1 MKSKKLRKLIASV
14 AMLAMTAGVFGG
26 GASALAVTIPEFE
39 KGWAVNLD
47 SRVTT
52 ISGQGVQLTTG
63 ATKTEETIMT
73 VDKIETEVL
82 TTDTIVN
89 VNINGTNTSRTY
101 KATDSEGGVARV
113 GVRLGGKLE
122 SYLRSYV
129 TDAVSEYRD
138 NVNTVNANRH
148 NNGTSIKPE
157 KQVALGERLY
167 AALWGKN
174 SSGNWLNESVRF
186 IVTYELS
193 DGRTRTTSV
202 GLSDITLDM
211 PVTDPASISS
221 ASDLRSLV
229 DENGLVYL
237 TLRGLPSDVTIT
249 NVELDSRSDLH
260 AVTNAAGSEYSVQK
274 TLNYTAGR
282 VSIPA
287 STWVLTDSLY
297 PSVIV
302 NGKSEKQF
310 LDAGTSNVIE
320 KDEHFFVDV
329 AGTTVTLVDILK
341 DTDKVVTGVTFTDR
355 RGNTYNGE
363 VGDFAEGKYRETQNG
378 TAYNINYG
386 TRYRD
391 IKIAGLNTRTNY
403 EFEYMD
409 ITYKSGDGE
418 RTQRVRFD
426 NKVATGEVTGNKYLS
441 VTTSDYA
448 TSQIYAYRSL
458 INGASSLYQV
468 NVGRNSLEYLVKV
481 DDTTNLDRLEVRGLR
496 GGETYTV
503 ENVKSEDGKKDKS
516 NWFAV
521 KITGLEENRDYSFLS
536 LETVYNENGRERYGT
551 PISLGRSSDN
561 RYDNVLFPGDN
572 ITSSN
577 NRYNM
582 FATTNNGNVS
592 ELWIDSQLKHESVP
606 GGVKFYG
613 IVKDADDILD
623 KVNVYINNGGS
634 YERIDDSN
642 VKLEKTYRIVKGIDI
657 DSNGT
662 LDSTNKTITYPYVSS
677 GNNTISISENSV
689 ESASEMVE
697 ITITGISSDRSRDFR
712 FDFTTKQDG
721 NRVSSIRTGDIGA
734 FGSIPADNTKTQQTV
749 TRYASGRAG
758 TTKVQVNTSN
768 VQVSGVTTTTANVT
782 AGITNPDKEAINVEV
797 AGATGVTA
805 KYNTEKNIIELSGLR
820 AGTEYKDLKLTLKYG
835 DKSTTITVPAFTTT
849 TTTQVE
855 VGVAGYVA
863 RVYRTFF
870 NREADQAGL
879 LYWTERLAG
888 GEETLS
894 GFLRQLSF
902 TPELI
907 EKNLTNTQFV
917 ERMYAIVDRTGEAE
931 GVAFWVSEIEK
942 GIKEGN
948 TQSQARAAVVERMLD
963 TDEVKGIATKLGI
976 KF

>member
-14 AMLAMTAGVFGG
+14 AMLAMTVGVFGG
-26 GASALAVTIPEFE
+26 GVSALAVTIPVFE
-39 KGWAVNLD
+39 NGWSLNSNATVG
-47 SRVTT
+47 T
-52 ISGQGVQLTTG
+52 IVGQGVQLMTG
-63 ATKTEETIMT
+63 ATKTEETVMT

-89 VNINGTNTSRTY
+89 VNINGTNTSKTY
-101 KATDSEGGVARV
+101 KATDSEGGVARI
-113 GVRLGGKLE
+113 GVKLGGKLE

-174 SSGNWLNESVRF
+174 TSGILLNENVRF
-186 IVTYELS
+186 IVTCELS

-221 ASDLRSLV
+221 VSDLRSLV

-260 AVTNAAGSEYSVQK
+260 AVTNATGSEYSVQK
-274 TLNYTAGR
+274 TLNYNAGR
-282 VSIPA
+282 VSVPA

-297 PSVIV
+297 PSVVV
-302 NGKSEKQF
+302 NGTTEKQF
-310 LDAGTSNVIE
+310 YDLGTSNVIE
-320 KDEHFFVDV
+320 KDEHVFVDV

-341 DTDKVVTGVTFTDR
+341 DTDKVVTGVTVTDR
-355 RGNTYNGE
+355 RGNTYNAE
-363 VGDFAEGKYRETQNG
+363 VGDFAEGKYRVNG
-378 TAYNINYG
+378 QGQSYDVNYG

-391 IKIAGLNTRTNY
+391 IKIPGLNTRTNY
-403 EFEYMD
+403 DFEYMD
-409 ITYKSGDGE
+409 ITYKSGDVE

-426 NKVATGEVTGNKYLS
+426 NKVATGGVTGDKYLS
-441 VTTSDYA
+441 VTTSDYLS
-448 TSQIYAYRSL
+448 SQIYAYNSL
-458 INGASSLYQV
+458 VNGSSKLYQV
-468 NVGRNSLEYLVKV
+468 SVGRNSLEYIVRI
-481 DDTTNLDRLEVRGLR
+481 DDATNFDRIEVRGLR
-496 GGETYTV
+496 SGESYTV
-503 ENVKSEDGKKDKS
+503 ENVKSQDGKKDKTE
-516 NWFAV
+516 WYAV
-521 KITGLEENRDYSFLS
+521 KITGLEENRNYDFLS
-536 LETVYNENGRERYGT
+536 LETVYVENGRERYGT
-551 PISLGRSSDN
+551 PISLGRRSTNLD
-561 RYDNVLFPGDN
+561 DVLFPG
-572 ITSSN
+572 N
-577 NRYNM
+577 NLGTNGYNM
-582 FATTNNGNVS
+582 FTTTNNGNVS
-592 ELWIDSQLKHESVP
+592 EVWVDSSLKYEEIS
-606 GGVKFYG
+606 GGVRFYG
-613 IVKDADDILD
+613 RIKDADDILD
-623 KVNVYINNGGS
+623 KVSVYVNNGGS

-642 VKLEKTYRIVKGIDI
+642 VKLEKTYRVVKGLDVNT
-657 DSNGT
+657 DGT
-662 LDSTNKTITYPYVSS
+662 LSGTQTIDYPYITSGTGATLLVSET
-677 GNNTISISENSV
+677 GV

-697 ITITGISSDRSRDFR
+697 ITITGISSDRSRDFK
-712 FDFTTKQDG
+712 FDFVTKEDG
-721 NRVSSIRTGDIGA
+721 NRVSSIVSNNVGA
-734 FGSIPADNTKTQQTV
+734 FGSIPTGNTKTQQTV

-758 TTKVQVNTSN
+758 TTKVQVNMSN

-835 DKSTTITVPAFTTT
+835 DKSTTITVPTFTTT

-855 VGVAGYVA
+855 GGVAGYVA

>member
-14 AMLAMTAGVFGG
+14 AMLAMTVTVGAGGFAA
-26 GASALAVTIPEFE
+26 GAATSSEVPKFE
-39 KGWAVNLD
+39 DGWAVNSE
-47 SRVTT
+47 SRV
-52 ISGQGVQLTTG
+52 GVITSAGTQLASG
-63 ATKTEETIMT
+63 ATKTEETILT
-73 VDKIETEVL
+73 VEKIETEVL
-82 TTDTIVN
+82 TNKVIVGDKDYEAN
-89 VNINGTNTSRTY
+89 
-101 KATDSEGGVARV
+101 DSTGGVARI
-113 GVRLGGKLE
+113 GVRLGGKLDT
-122 SYLRSYV
+122 YLRSYV
-129 TDAVSEYRD
+129 NSAVTEYRD
-138 NVNTVNANRH
+138 NVNTVNSNRH
-148 NNGTSIKPE
+148 NSGTRIKDE
-157 KQVALGERLY
+157 SQKALGERLY
-167 AALWGKN
+167 AALNVKDSQGNELNKN
-174 SSGNWLNESVRF
+174 TRF

-202 GLSDITLDM
+202 GLSDVTLDA
-211 PVTDPASISS
+211 PVTEPSSISNV
-221 ASDLRSLV
+221 SDLRSLV

-237 TLRGLPSDVTIT
+237 TLRGLPTDVTIT
-249 NVELDSRSDLH
+249 NVELDSRSDLY
-260 AVTNAAGSEYSVQK
+260 AATAEATTSSPNVNTYSSQK
-274 TLNYTAGR
+274 GLNYNGGR
-282 VSIPA
+282 VYVPSA
-287 STWVLTDSLY
+287 TWVLTGSLY
-297 PSVIV
+297 PRV
-302 NGKSEKQF
+302 NVTNGIQF
-310 LDAGTSNVIE
+310 QDDNDKVIE
-320 KDEHFFVDV
+320 RNEHVFVDV
-329 AGTTVTLVDILK
+329 AGTTITLVDILK

-355 RGNTYNGE
+355 RGNTFNAE
-363 VGDFAEGKYRETQNG
+363 VGDFASGKYRYNG
-378 TAYNINYG
+378 NDGQEKVKDVDYG
-386 TRYRD
+386 TKYRD
-391 IKIAGLNTRTNY
+391 IKITGLTSRTNY

-409 ITYKSGDGE
+409 ITYKAGNEE
-418 RTQRVRFD
+418 RTQRVRF
-426 NKVATGEVTGNKYLS
+426 NNNIVTGEVTGNTYLS
-441 VTTSDYA
+441 ITTSDYL

-458 INGASSLYQV
+458 VNGASSLYQV

-481 DDTTNLDRLEVRGLR
+481 DDTTNLDRIEVRGLR

-521 KITGLEENRDYSFLS
+521 RITGLEENRDYSFLS

-551 PISLGRSSDN
+551 PISLGRSSDSV
-561 RYDNVLFPGDN
+561 YDNVLFPG
-572 ITSSN
+572 N
-577 NRYNM
+577 NSVNR
-582 FATTNNGNVS
+582 FTTTNNGNIS
-592 ELWIDSQLKHESVP
+592 ELWIDSELKYESVP

-613 IVKDADDILD
+613 RVKDADDILD
-623 KVNVYINNGGS
+623 KVNVYVNNGGS

-642 VKLEKTYRIVKGIDI
+642 VKLEKTYRVVKGLDV
-657 DSNGT
+657 DSKSGVTGT
-662 LDSTNKTITYPYVSS
+662 SEIKYPYVS
-677 GNNTISISENSV
+677 GTDANLSISETSV

-712 FDFTTKQDG
+712 FDFVTKEDG
-721 NRVSSIRTGDIGA
+721 NRVSTIESGDTNIGA
-734 FGSIPADNTKTQQTV
+734 FGSIPTGNTKTQQAV

-835 DKSTTITVPAFTTT
+835 DRSTTITVPTFTTT

-855 VGVAGYVA
+855 GGVAGYVA

>member
-1 MKSKKLRKLIASV
+1 MKSKKLRNLIASV
-14 AMLAMTAGVFGG
+14 AMLAVTAGVFGG
-26 GASALAVTIPEFE
+26 GVSTLAVTIPEFE
-39 KGWAVNLD
+39 KGWTVNLD
-47 SRVTT
+47 SRVTA
-52 ISGQGVQLTTG
+52 IGGQGVQLTTG
-63 ATKTEETIMT
+63 ATKTEETVMT

-82 TTDTIVN
+82 TTDVTVN
-89 VNINGTNTSRTY
+89 NKPY

-148 NNGTSIKPE
+148 NNGTAIQTT

-167 AALWGKN
+167 NALWGKN
-174 SSGNWLNESVRF
+174 TSGSSLNENVRF

-260 AVTNAAGSEYSVQK
+260 AVTNATGSEYSVQK
-274 TLNYTAGR
+274 TLNYNAGR
-282 VSIPA
+282 VSVPA

-297 PSVIV
+297 PSVTV

-329 AGTTVTLVDILK
+329 AGTTVTLVDMLK
-341 DTDKVVTGVTFTDR
+341 DRDKVVTGVTVTDR

-363 VGDFAEGKYRETQNG
+363 VGEFAEGKYRETQNG
-378 TAYNINYG
+378 TAYNIDYG

-391 IKIAGLNTRTNY
+391 IKITGLNTRTNY

-409 ITYKSGDGE
+409 ITYKSGNGE

-551 PISLGRSSDN
+551 PISLGRSSDSV
-561 RYDNVLFPGDN
+561 YDNVLFPG
-572 ITSSN
+572 N
-577 NRYNM
+577 NSVNR
-582 FATTNNGNVS
+582 FTTTNNGNVS
-592 ELWIDSQLKHESVP
+592 ELWVDSELKYESIP

-613 IVKDADDILD
+613 RVKDADDILD

-642 VKLEKTYRIVKGIDI
+642 VKLEKTYRIVKGLDVDSVSGISGTARID
-657 DSNGT
+657 
-662 LDSTNKTITYPYVSS
+662 YPYISS
-677 GNNTISISENSV
+677 GEGATLSVSETSV
-689 ESASEMVE
+689 EAASEIVE

-721 NRVSSIRTGDIGA
+721 NRVSSIESGGSNIGA
-734 FGSIPADNTKTQQTV
+734 FGSIPTLNGTKTQQAI
-749 TRYASGRAG
+749 TRFASGRAG

-797 AGATGVTA
+797 AGASGVTA

-835 DKSTTITVPAFTTT
+835 DRSTTITVPTFTTT

-855 VGVAGYVA
+855 GGVAGYVA

>member
-186 IVTYELS
+186 IVTYDLS

-613 IVKDADDILD
+613 RVKDADDILD

>member
-14 AMLAMTAGVFGG
+14 AMLAMTVTVGAGGFAA
-26 GASALAVTIPEFE
+26 GAATSSKVPRFE
-39 KGWAVNLD
+39 DGWAVNLD
-47 SRVTT
+47 SRVST

-82 TTDTIVN
+82 TNTVEVN
-89 VNINGTNTSRTY
+89 NNKYEAN
-101 KATDSEGGVARV
+101 DSTGGVARI
-113 GVRLGGKLE
+113 GVRLGGKLDT
-122 SYLRSYV
+122 YLRSSV
-129 TDAVSEYRD
+129 NSAVEEYRK
-138 NVNTVNANRH
+138 NVNTVNSNRH
-148 NNGTSIKPE
+148 NSGTSIEDRRQRELGQKLYE
-157 KQVALGERLY
+157 ALNV
-167 AALWGKN
+167 KD
-174 SSGNWLNESVRF
+174 SSGNDLNKNTRF
-186 IVTYELS
+186 ILTYELS
-193 DGRTRTTSV
+193 DGRVRTTSV
-202 GLSDITLDM
+202 GLSDVTLDA
-211 PVTDPASISS
+211 PVTEPSSISNV
-221 ASDLRSLV
+221 SDLRSLV

-237 TLRGLPSDVTIT
+237 TLRGLPSDVVIT
-249 NVELDSRSDLH
+249 DVELDSRSDLY
-260 AVTNAAGSEYSVQK
+260 AVTNATGSEYSVQK
-274 TLNYTAGR
+274 TLNYNAGR
-282 VSIPA
+282 VSVPA

-297 PSVIV
+297 PSVVV
-302 NGKSEKQF
+302 NGTTEKQF
-310 LDAGTSNVIE
+310 YDLGTSNVIE
-320 KDEHFFVDV
+320 KDEHVFVDV

-341 DTDKVVTGVTFTDR
+341 DTDKVVTGVTVTDR
-355 RGNTYNGE
+355 RGNTYNAE
-363 VGDFAEGKYRETQNG
+363 VGDFAEGKYRVNG
-378 TAYNINYG
+378 QGQSYDVNYG

-391 IKIAGLNTRTNY
+391 IKITGLNTRTNY
-403 EFEYMD
+403 DFEYMD
-409 ITYKSGDGE
+409 ITYKSGDVE

-426 NKVATGEVTGNKYLS
+426 NKVATGGVTGDKYLS
-441 VTTSDYA
+441 VTTSDYLS
-448 TSQIYAYRSL
+448 SQIYAYNSL
-458 INGASSLYQV
+458 VNGSSKLYQV
-468 NVGRNSLEYLVKV
+468 SVGRNSLEYIVRI
-481 DDTTNLDRLEVRGLR
+481 DDTTNFDRIEVRGLR
-496 GGETYTV
+496 SGESYTV
-503 ENVKSEDGKKDKS
+503 ENVKSQDGKKDKTE
-516 NWFAV
+516 WYAV
-521 KITGLEENRDYSFLS
+521 KITGLEENRNYDFLS
-536 LETVYNENGRERYGT
+536 LETVYVENGRERYGT
-551 PISLGRSSDN
+551 PISLGRRSTNLD
-561 RYDNVLFPGDN
+561 DVLFPG
-572 ITSSN
+572 N
-577 NRYNM
+577 NLGTNGYNM
-582 FATTNNGNVS
+582 FTTTNNGNVS
-592 ELWIDSQLKHESVP
+592 EVWVDSSLKYEEIP
-606 GGVKFYG
+606 GGVRFYG
-613 IVKDADDILD
+613 RIKDADDILD
-623 KVNVYINNGGS
+623 KVSVYVNNGGS

-642 VKLEKTYRIVKGIDI
+642 VKLEKTYRVVKGLDVNT
-657 DSNGT
+657 DGT
-662 LDSTNKTITYPYVSS
+662 LSGTQTIDYPYITSGTGATLSVSET
-677 GNNTISISENSV
+677 GV

-697 ITITGISSDRSRDFR
+697 ITITGISSDRSRDFK
-712 FDFTTKQDG
+712 FDFVTKEDG
-721 NRVSSIRTGDIGA
+721 NRVSSIVSNNVGA
-734 FGSIPADNTKTQQTV
+734 FGSIPTGNTKTQQTV

-835 DKSTTITVPAFTTT
+835 DRSTTITVPTFTTT

-855 VGVAGYVA
+855 GGVAGYVA

-917 ERMYAIVDRTGEAE
+917 ERMYAIVDRTGEAG

>member
-14 AMLAMTAGVFGG
+14 AMLAMTVTVGAGGFTA
-26 GASALAVTIPEFE
+26 GATTSSEVPNFQD
-39 KGWAVNLD
+39 GWAVNSE
-47 SRVTT
+47 SRV
-52 ISGQGVQLTTG
+52 GVITSTGTQLVSG
-63 ATKTEETIMT
+63 ATKTEETILT
-73 VDKIETEVL
+73 VEKIETEVL
-82 TTDTIVN
+82 TNKVTAGNKDYEAN
-89 VNINGTNTSRTY
+89 
-101 KATDSEGGVARV
+101 DSTGGVARI
-113 GVRLGGKLE
+113 GVRLGGKLDT
-122 SYLRSYV
+122 YLRSYV
-129 TDAVSEYRD
+129 NSAVTEYRD
-138 NVNTVNANRH
+138 NVNTVNSNRH
-148 NNGTSIKPE
+148 NSGTRIKDE
-157 KQVALGERLY
+157 SQKALGERLY
-167 AALWGKN
+167 AALKVKDSQGRE
-174 SSGNWLNESVRF
+174 LNIDTRF

-202 GLSDITLDM
+202 ELSDVTLDA
-211 PVTDPASISS
+211 PVTEPSSISNV
-221 ASDLRSLV
+221 SDLRSLV

-237 TLRGLPSDVTIT
+237 TLRGLPTDVTIT
-249 NVELDSRSDLH
+249 NVELDSRSDLY
-260 AVTNAAGSEYSVQK
+260 AATAEATTSSPNVNTYSSQK
-274 TLNYTAGR
+274 GLNYNGGR
-282 VSIPA
+282 VYVPSA
-287 STWVLTDSLY
+287 TWVLTGSLY
-297 PSVIV
+297 PRV
-302 NGKSEKQF
+302 NVTNGIQF
-310 LDAGTSNVIE
+310 QDDNDKVIE
-320 KDEHFFVDV
+320 RNEHVFVDV
-329 AGTTVTLVDILK
+329 AGTTITLVDILK
-341 DTDKVVTGVTFTDR
+341 DINKVVTGVTFTDR
-355 RGNTYNGE
+355 RGNTFNAE
-363 VGDFAEGKYRETQNG
+363 VGDFASGKYRYTEGGQEKVKDV
-378 TAYNINYG
+378 AHG

-391 IKIAGLNTRTNY
+391 IKITGLTSRTNY

-409 ITYKSGDGE
+409 VTYKAGNEE
-418 RTQRVRFD
+418 RTQRVRF
-426 NKVATGEVTGNKYLS
+426 NNNIVTGGVTGNTYLS
-441 VTTSDYA
+441 ITTSDYA

-592 ELWIDSQLKHESVP
+592 ELWIDSELKYESVP

-613 IVKDADDILD
+613 RVKDADDILD
-623 KVNVYINNGGS
+623 KVSVYVNNGGS

-642 VKLEKTYRIVKGIDI
+642 VKLEKTYRVVKGLDV
-657 DSNGT
+657 DSMSGVTGT
-662 LDSTNKTITYPYVSS
+662 SEIKYPYVS
-677 GNNTISISENSV
+677 GTDATLSISETSV

-734 FGSIPADNTKTQQTV
+734 FGSIPADNTKTQQAV

-835 DKSTTITVPAFTTT
+835 DRSTTITVPTFTTT

-855 VGVAGYVA
+855 GGVAGYVA

>member
-14 AMLAMTAGVFGG
+14 AMLAMTVTVGAGGFAA
-26 GASALAVTIPEFE
+26 GAATSSEVPRFE
-39 KGWAVNLD
+39 DGWAVNSI
-47 SRVTT
+47 SRV
-52 ISGQGVQLTTG
+52 GVIASTGTQLASN
-63 ATKTEETIMT
+63 ATKTEETILT
-73 VDKIETEVL
+73 VEKIETEVL
-82 TTDTIVN
+82 TNTVEVN
-89 VNINGTNTSRTY
+89 NNKYEAN
-101 KATDSEGGVARV
+101 DSTGGVARI
-113 GVRLGGKLE
+113 GVRLGGKLDT
-122 SYLRSYV
+122 YLRSFV
-129 TDAVSEYRD
+129 NSAVEEYRK
-138 NVNTVNANRH
+138 NVNTVNSNRH
-148 NNGTSIKPE
+148 NSGTSIEDRSQRELGQKLYE
-157 KQVALGERLY
+157 ALNV
-167 AALWGKN
+167 KD
-174 SSGNWLNESVRF
+174 SSGNDLNKNTRF
-186 IVTYELS
+186 ILTYELS
-193 DGRTRTTSV
+193 DGRVRTTSV
-202 GLSDITLDM
+202 GLSDVTLDA
-211 PVTDPASISS
+211 PVTEPSSISNV
-221 ASDLRSLV
+221 SDLRSLV

-237 TLRGLPSDVTIT
+237 TLRGLSTDVTIT
-249 NVELDSRSDLH
+249 NVELDSRSDLY
-260 AVTNAAGSEYSVQK
+260 AATTSGTNANTYSSQK
-274 TLNYTAGR
+274 GLNYNGGR
-282 VSIPA
+282 VYVPS
-287 STWVLTDSLY
+287 STWVLTGSLY
-297 PSVIV
+297 PQV
-302 NGKSEKQF
+302 NVTNGVQF
-310 LDAGTSNVIE
+310 QSGRENNVIE
-320 KDEHFFVDV
+320 RNEHVFVDV
-329 AGTTVTLVDILK
+329 AGTTITLVDILK

-355 RGNTYNGE
+355 RGNTFNAE
-363 VGDFAEGKYRETQNG
+363 VGDFASGKYRYTEGGQEKVKDVD
-378 TAYNINYG
+378 YG

-391 IKIAGLNTRTNY
+391 IKITGLTSRTNY

-409 ITYKSGDGE
+409 ITYKAGNEE
-418 RTQRVRFD
+418 RTQRVRFNNNIVTD
-426 NKVATGEVTGNKYLS
+426 GVTGNTYLS
-441 VTTSDYA
+441 ITTSDYA

-521 KITGLEENRDYSFLS
+521 KISGLEENRDYSFLS

-613 IVKDADDILD
+613 RVKDADDILD